1 MYCTYIRIMAMVS
14 IILCHIASQHPSQYV
29 QISAQFFN
37 IGVQMF
43 FCLSGFLFGTQGQI
57 KSIGEWYKRRIKR
70 IYIPWLLFVAFL
82 TIIHLVKGNDVI
94 TWKWA
99 KLVLGL
105 QGTIVGVQGAG
116 HTWFITSMLVCYAVT
131 PILSVLCG
139 VLDRKWVVAFL
150 LFLPFVLALLP
161 IRFFTLLCPICWYG
175 IAYVVGQTFDEHW
188 LNARNGMIALV
199 IAMVT
204 LSIRFAIRLVIDD
217 PFWYDK
223 LCVNYTQVVAACGLM
238 FFVASLFKDSH
249 AGSLG
254 KYISDISF
262 ELYLYH
268 YMLCAGPISI
278 FAAQLPWI
286 YSSLTIVACSFGM
299 ASIAHYIS
307 LNFIK
312 IRRRNR
318 QVRA

>member
-1 MYCTYIRIMAMVS
+1 MVS
-14 IILCHIASQHPSQYV
+14 IILCHVVVHHPNVYV
-29 QISAQFFN
+29 QMSSQFFN

-57 KSIGEWYKRRIKR
+57 KSIGDWYKRRIKR

-82 TIIHLVKGNDVI
+82 TIIHLLKGNDVI

-131 PILSVLCG
+131 PIFSVLCG

-161 IRFFTLLCPICWYG
+161 MRFFTLLCPICWFG
-175 IAYVVGQTFDEHW
+175 IAYVVGLNYNKHW
-188 LNARNGMIALV
+188 LNTRNGLIAFGIALL
-199 IAMVT
+199 T
-204 LSIRFAIRLVIDD
+204 LSVRFAIRFVTDA

-223 LCVNYTQVVAACGLM
+223 LCVNYTQFVAACGMM
-238 FFVASLFKDSH
+238 FFVASVCKDSH
-249 AGSLG
+249 VGSIG

-268 YMLCAGPISI
+268 YMLCVGPISV
-278 FAAQLPWI
+278 FAFGFPWI
-286 YSSLTIVACSFGM
+286 GSSMIVIACAFGIASVAHMLTNTFLSTTSRVHNR
-299 ASIAHYIS
+299 SI
-307 LNFIK
+307 K
-312 IRRRNR
+312 
-318 QVRA
+318 

>member
-1 MYCTYIRIMAMVS
+1 MVS
-14 IILCHIASQHPSQYV
+14 IILCHLASQHSCQYV
-29 QISAQFFN
+29 QMSAQFFN

-57 KSIGEWYKRRIKR
+57 KSVGEWYKRRIKR

-82 TIIHLVKGNDVI
+82 TIIHLLKGNDII

-116 HTWFITSMLVCYAVT
+116 HTWFVTSMLICYAIT
-131 PILSVLCG
+131 PVLNVLCASFN
-139 VLDRKWVVAFL
+139 RKWIVTFL
-150 LFLPFVLALLP
+150 LVLPIAFALLP
-161 IRFFTLLCPICWYG
+161 IKYFTFLCPICWYG

-204 LSIRFAIRLVIDD
+204 LSIRFAIRFITDD
-217 PFWYDK
+217 MFWYDK
-223 LCVNYTQVVAACGLM
+223 LCVSYTQFIAACGLM
-238 FFVASLFKDSH
+238 FFVASLFKESQ
-249 AGSLG
+249 AGAPG

-268 YMLCAGPISI
+268 YMLCVGPIRV
-278 FAAQLPWI
+278 FALGLPWMG
-286 YSSLTIVACSFGM
+286 SSIIVIASAFGM
-299 ASIAHYIS
+299 ASVAHLLTNAVMIATS
-307 LNFIK
+307 
-312 IRRRNR
+312 RVRNS
-318 QVRA
+318 